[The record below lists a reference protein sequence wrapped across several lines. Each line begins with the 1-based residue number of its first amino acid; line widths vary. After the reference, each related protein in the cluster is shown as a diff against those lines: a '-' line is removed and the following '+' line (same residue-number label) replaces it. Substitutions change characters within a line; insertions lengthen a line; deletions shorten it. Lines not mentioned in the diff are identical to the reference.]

1 MTATVRR
8 TRRNISRGLLFGVVG
23 VAYAMRHVLVV
34 EDELII
40 RMTAVDFLADAGF
53 DVLEASSADEA
64 LRILHEKDSVFFLFT
79 DVHMPGTLSGLELA
93 HLVYKHWPHIKILI
107 ASGQLDHR
115 SIKLPV
121 GSYFLAKPYDH
132 GKVVEHVRRHAG

>member
-1 MTATVRR
+1 
-8 TRRNISRGLLFGVVG
+8 
-23 VAYAMRHVLVV
+23 MRHVLVV

-79 DVHMPGTLSGLELA
+79 DVHMPGTLSG
-93 HLVYKHWPHIKILI
+93 
-107 ASGQLDHR
+107 
-115 SIKLPV
+115 
-121 GSYFLAKPYDH
+121 
-132 GKVVEHVRRHAG
+132 